1 MTTTTTH
8 ITNTRRNPRLIRT
21 EYSGAAGDRLGH
33 ATTIDGA
40 LRAAILR
47 VARGQYTKAAIYD
60 DRFTAGEPTT
70 VPALTITSA
79 ARGLRV
85 TWATTPKWKE

>member
-1 MTTTTTH
+1 MATTLKRT
-8 ITNTRRNPRLIRT
+8 RLIRT

-33 ATTIDGA
+33 AATIDGA
-40 LRAAILR
+40 LRAAVLR
-47 VARGQYTKAAIYD
+47 VARGQYTESKIYD
-60 DRFTAGEPTT
+60 DRFAGEPTT